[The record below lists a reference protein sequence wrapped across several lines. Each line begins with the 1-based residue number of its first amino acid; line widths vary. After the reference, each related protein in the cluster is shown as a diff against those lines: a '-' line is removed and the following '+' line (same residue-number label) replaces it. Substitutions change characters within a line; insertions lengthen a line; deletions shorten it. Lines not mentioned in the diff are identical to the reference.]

1 MRPFVLVRILL
12 MSKSQR
18 LFLGAMFVLCCAD
31 FAICIAIAVIVGDVS
46 RGETING
53 HFYFKKHGELVEV
66 NKSAYRF
73 AQIQMISSFLAW
85 PISFAIWKKLR
96 SDAGRRPDS
105 N

>member
-1 MRPFVLVRILL
+1 